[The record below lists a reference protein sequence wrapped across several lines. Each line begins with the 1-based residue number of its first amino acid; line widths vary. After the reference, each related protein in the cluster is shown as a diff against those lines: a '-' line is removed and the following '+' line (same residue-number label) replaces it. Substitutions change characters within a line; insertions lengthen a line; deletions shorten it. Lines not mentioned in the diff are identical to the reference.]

1 MEPKVVI
8 ILFLSVIVILLFI
21 GTPLKPIRL
30 VGYGTVKLIIGALLL
45 FVLNAI
51 GNSFNIHIPINL
63 LTSSVSGFLGVP
75 GVVALIIIQKYI
87 MV

>member
-1 MEPKVVI
+1 MEPKIVI
-8 ILFLSVIVILLFI
+8 MLFLCMIVILLLV
-21 GTPLKPIRL
+21 GTPLKPVRFI
-30 VGYGTVKLIIGALLL
+30 GYGAIKLIIGALLL

-51 GNSFNIHIPINL
+51 GNSFNIHVPVNL

-87 MV
+87 VV